1 MPVEFATAKRATMA
15 EQILVVG
22 NLIGAATIEVVP
34 RANGRLQ
41 VVDVK
46 LGDPVRKGQIIARVE
61 DFEVREQVRGAEA
74 AYAVAQASIRQRQAD
89 LKLAQNNLDRS
100 RSLYERQL
108 LPQQT
113 FDDVDA
119 RHQAAVAQ
127 LQLAEAQFEA
137 SKARL
142 EELKIALT
150 NTQIVAPVDGFV
162 GKRYLDPG
170 AFASTNA
177 PVASVVDIRTVR
189 MVANLVERDMRRVPV
204 GTAANVEVDAYPGET
219 FKGRV
224 SRVAPVFDPATRTAE
239 IEIEVPND
247 GYRLKPGM
255 YSRVQLTISTRGDA
269 ITVPRNALV
278 DLSGRTGVFVAAAAE
293 KAEGTRGG
301 GGPDALTARFIPV
314 EVGIRDGEAI
324 EITQGP
330 RRRRTHHHDRR
341 QRAQGRRSDRRR
353 ERRRRPGTRR
363 TGGCRRRQRRRRTE
377 PVARISREPGSGLRP
392 GPRARPGP
400 FDSLRPGPFD
410 GLRPGNA
417 ASGEQPMSIP
427 RLAIERPVTMF
438 MLSAVIMLIG
448 GLSLVRLPVDLM
460 PDVSFP
466 SITVRVG
473 YAGVGPLEMEELV
486 TRPLEQALSAVA
498 GLERLKSTSSEGS
511 ARVTLNFAWG
521 TDLNEAADD
530 IRTRL
535 DRVRGRL
542 PEEAD
547 APIMFKFDASAAPIM
562 GVGLEGD
569 YDRVRLREIAEHDLS
584 QRLERVPGVAA
595 VTTEGGLRR
604 QIHVELS
611 KEKIRALDLSV
622 DRVVN
627 LLRTENQNIPA
638 RRSRRGRPDVPA
650 SAARASSRT
659 STKSATSS

>member
-1 MPVEFATAKRATMA
+1 MPVEFAMAKRGAMA

-61 DFEVREQVRGAEA
+61 DSEVREQVRGAEA

-119 RHQAAVAQ
+119 RQQAAVAQ

-150 NTQIVAPVDGFV
+150 NTQIVAPVDGFI

-219 FKGRV
+219 FKGHV

-239 IEIEVPND
+239 IEIEVPNG

-255 YSRVQLTISTRGDA
+255 YSRVQLTISTRGNA

-301 GGPDALTARFIPV
+301 GGGGAEALTAKFIPV

-324 EITQGP
+324 EITKGL
-330 RRRRTHHHDRR
+330 DD
-341 QRAQGRRSDRRR
+341 G
-353 ERRRRPGTRR
+353 
-363 TGGCRRRQRRRRTE
+363 
-377 PVARISREPGSGLRP
+377 ARIITTGASALKDGDRIVAANAGGGRGREGRGTAGSGGQSPPPGSAEGPAPGSGQ
-392 GPRARPGP
+392 GPATGSGRAT
-400 FDSLRPGPFD
+400 
-410 GLRPGNA
+410 
-417 ASGEQPMSIP
+417 QPQ
-427 RLAIERPVTMF
+427 
-438 MLSAVIMLIG
+438 G
-448 GLSLVRLPVDLM
+448 
-460 PDVSFP
+460 
-466 SITVRVG
+466 
-473 YAGVGPLEMEELV
+473 
-486 TRPLEQALSAVA
+486 
-498 GLERLKSTSSEGS
+498 
-511 ARVTLNFAWG
+511 
-521 TDLNEAADD
+521 
-530 IRTRL
+530 
-535 DRVRGRL
+535 
-542 PEEAD
+542 
-547 APIMFKFDASAAPIM
+547 
-562 GVGLEGD
+562 
-569 YDRVRLREIAEHDLS
+569 
-584 QRLERVPGVAA
+584 
-595 VTTEGGLRR
+595 
-604 QIHVELS
+604 
-611 KEKIRALDLSV
+611 
-622 DRVVN
+622 
-627 LLRTENQNIPA
+627 
-638 RRSRRGRPDVPA
+638 
-650 SAARASSRT
+650 SSR
-659 STKSATSS
+659 